1 VSKAPQY
8 TEASVKILEGLEPVK
23 QNPGMFTRRD
33 CPLHILQE
41 VLDNAVDEAVGGYAK
56 NVIVEFL
63 PEGRISVEDDGRGI
77 PVGLHPEKKIPV
89 VQAIFTILY
98 SGGKFDKASGG
109 AYGFSGG
116 LHGVGVSV
124 TNALSSHVRVEVK
137 RDGYLNVIE
146 FADGDVLVPLK
157 RAGRIDSDDTART
170 GSKVIVQPNPK
181 YFDSA
186 EVPFEQLRALA
197 KSKAILLPGLTVTV
211 RDRRTDGSGTEDVFF
226 FENGLTQY
234 LHETSSEAP
243 VTEVQGGERHI
254 AAGDDNFSEGEGA
267 AWALAWYEGHEGS
280 GSAFVNLIPTPD
292 GGTHVAGLK
301 QALFGSV
308 RDFIDHHNMMP
319 KGLKLTADDVF
330 RNVRYVLSVRM
341 LEPSFDNQTKD
352 RLNTREALK
361 LVERCV
367 QPSIEAWFNLNPA
380 IARVIAEM
388 ALRNASA
395 RQRASNKPER
405 KKSSSVVMLPG
416 KLADCESSDPTETE
430 LFLVEGDSAGGSA
443 KQGRDKNT
451 QAILPLRGKGLNVW
465 EKTRLEALDNVEI
478 SDIATAVG
486 VEPHAADDAVDLSK
500 LRYHKICILSDAD
513 VDGFHIQVLLETL
526 FLRHFPRLI
535 EAGHIYIARPP
546 LFRVDADAVGKKK
559 PAKKQYAM
567 DEAELRS
574 IEQKLKL
581 DGYTQHQVFRF
592 KGLGEMNPPALWETT
607 LNPDT
612 RRLLKVQVPEGGLE
626 EVMTLFDNLMAKGR
640 VEWRRSWM
648 EERGHEVTDY

>member
-1 VSKAPQY
+1 MAKTSQY
-8 TEASVKILEGLEPVK
+8 GEASIKILEGLEPVK
-23 QNPGMFTRRD
+23 QRPGQFTRLD
-33 CPLHILQE
+33 CPQHIIQE
-41 VLDNAVDEAVGGYAK
+41 VLDNGIDEAIGGHAK
-56 NVIVEFL
+56 NITIELL
-63 PEGRISVEDDGRGI
+63 PDGRVSIEDDGRGI

-89 VQAIFTILY
+89 VEAVFTILY

-109 AYGFSGG
+109 AYTFSGG

-157 RAGRIDSDDTART
+157 RIGRAE
-170 GSKVIVQPNPK
+170 GSGTKVIVQPNPK
-181 YFDSA
+181 YFDSP
-186 EVPFEQLRALA
+186 EVPAAAMRELA
-197 KSKAILLPGLTVTV
+197 KSKAILLPGLTVTMRNLRV
-211 RDRRTDGSGTEDVFF
+211 EGAESEDVFF
-226 FENGLTQY
+226 FEQGLVSY
-234 LHETSSEAP
+234 LHETAAEAP
-243 VTEVQGGERHI
+243 VTEVQ
-254 AAGDDNFSEGEGA
+254 AGKRYALPDDGTFAEGEGA
-267 AWALAWYEGHEGS
+267 DWALAWYEGNEGAGAS
-280 GSAFVNLIPTPD
+280 FVNLIPTPQ

-308 RDFIDHHNMMP
+308 RDFIDHHSMMP

-330 RNVRYVLSVRM
+330 KNVRYVLSVRM
-341 LEPSFDNQTKD
+341 LDPSFDNQTKD
-352 RLNTREALK
+352 RLNTRDGLK
-361 LVERCV
+361 LVEKSV
-367 QPSIEAWFNLNPA
+367 QPSIEAWFSLNPA
-380 IARVIAEM
+380 TARIVAEL
-388 ALRNASA
+388 ALRNATT
-395 RQRASNKPER
+395 RTRASNKPER
-405 KKSSSVVMLPG
+405 RKSTSVVMLPG

-430 LFLVEGDSAGGSA
+430 IFLVEGDSAGGSA
-443 KQGRDKNT
+443 KQGRDKNV
-451 QAILPLRGKGLNVW
+451 QAILALRGKGLNVW

-478 SDIATAVG
+478 ADIAVAIG
-486 VEPHAADDAVDLSK
+486 IEPHGPHDTVDLSK

-546 LFRVDADAVGKKK
+546 LFRIDSDAVGKSK

-574 IEQKLKL
+574 IEKHLVSE
-581 DGYTQHQVFRF
+581 GYKHHQVFRF

-612 RRLLKVQVPEGGLE
+612 RRLLKVQVPEGQIE
-626 EVMTLFDNLMAKGR
+626 EAMTLFDNLMAKGR
-640 VEWRRSWM
+640 VEWRRNWM
-648 EERGHEVTDY
+648 EQRGHEVTDF